1 MAIPLPVTKTVI
13 STTNWGIPITNEVNR
28 LTPLVDAAAFA
39 KPATKQLTSGTF
51 FNIDSTTKLVTGMEI
66 VMPARPGHVLMLVAM
81 GDFFSTDTAC
91 AYNAF
96 IKSGASPGTTTEA
109 SSGSI
114 RTLIANFAFNFW
126 IIKLIPAPATAQ
138 TYGLYATRTSGATVG
153 AMSSGAQ
160 FSVIDLGPAIAGY
173 APPPS

>member
-1 MAIPLPVTKTVI
+1 MAVPLPVTKTII

-28 LTPLVDAAAFA
+28 LTPIVDALNLPAT
-39 KPATKQLTSGTF
+39 ATKQLTSGTF
-51 FNIDSTTKLVTGMEI
+51 FNIDATTKFVTGMEV
-66 VMPARPGHVLMLVAM
+66 VMPARPGHVFMLTAM
-81 GDFFSTDTAC
+81 GDFFSTDAAC

-96 IKSGASPGTTTEA
+96 IKSGPNPGTNTEA

-126 IIKLIPAPATAQ
+126 IVKLIPAPATAQ

-160 FSVIDLGPAIAGY
+160 ISVIDLGVAVAGY